1 MESNKNNNNT
11 QWIVAAVTV
20 LILALLG
27 LAIFGLTVNP
37 ALTTNIRDI
46 FIIFLAFESIIIGA
60 SLVVLVVQVSKLI
73 NLLNNEV
80 RPMLEATNE
89 TVNHLRGTTKF
100 LGENLVEPVVKL
112 NSYMAGFQ
120 KMLDLINFSKKQ

>member
-1 MESNKNNNNT
+1 METNQNQSSTN
-11 QWIVAAVTV
+11 WVIALVAILLVAIIGFAVF
-20 LILALLG
+20 ALTL
-27 LAIFGLTVNP
+27 NP
-37 ALTTNIRDI
+37 AVTTNIRDI
-46 FIIFLAFESIIIGA
+46 FIIFLAFESVIIGA
-60 SLVVLVVQVSKLI
+60 ALVILVIQVSKLI

-89 TVNHLRGTTKF
+89 TINHLRGTTKF

-120 KMLDLINFSKKQ
+120 KLLDMVNFTKSK